1 MSEQLLAREQVSS
14 ALEVIIQA
22 SRLPDHSRKVVY
34 ISEVNSL
41 GENGE
46 YQVTDI
52 FKFVRTGFEKGKVI
66 GSHSWTGAQTGMIEE
81 MELAGLSDVVNFFRA
96 LK

>member
-1 MSEQLLAREQVSS
+1 MIGHCACELSASGTNKNRKHSLSFQARDSRPRALREQVPS

-52 FKFVRTGFEKGKVI
+52 FKFVRTGFKGKTY
-66 GSHSWTGAQTGMIEE
+66 W
-81 MELAGLSDVVNFFRA
+81 LS
-96 LK
+96 